1 RQRLRLWDMSEAE
14 IAALER
20 RGSPLEYVPIHAPQ
34 SGTLIERHIA
44 DASAA
49 KKLQPLLSIADLSRV
64 WVEAEVFEGDLE
76 LLQEGMQADV
86 LLPNLPGRRYPA
98 RVEYVY
104 PTLDGRTRTGRVRL
118 SLDNSGGELK
128 PAMYAEVSLQANLG
142 HRLSVPEESIIFAGK
157 SRVVFVDLGGGRLQP
172 RRIRTG
178 RQAGEFV
185 EVLDGLAL
193 NDTVVTSGNFLIAA
207 ETRLKA
213 GIDQW

>member
-1 RQRLRLWDMSEAE
+1 
-14 IAALER
+14 
-20 RGSPLEYVPIHAPQ
+20 
-34 SGTLIERHIA
+34 
-44 DASAA
+44 
-49 KKLQPLLSIADLSRV
+49 
-64 WVEAEVFEGDLE
+64 
-76 LLQEGMQADV
+76 MQADV
-86 LLPNLPGRRYPA
+86 LPPNLPGRRYPA

-157 SRVVFVDLGGGRLQP
+157 SRVVFVDLCGGRLQP